1 MGWRF
6 QRRLKIG
13 GGFSLNLGKRGISS
27 ISAGKRGAHVT
38 IGKHGVRR
46 TVGLP
51 GTGLSYTV
59 TSGGRKSRGARK
71 IATSPGI
78 FSPLESGEPAPPKII
93 AARAAG
99 VLTRWALIGAI
110 LFLFAR
116 WLFPDKP
123 PPVVAPPTSA
133 SAKNAYNQSTVHRS
147 THGGRHTTHAGAAT
161 AVPPISNVESAGAE
175 APSASASPSEAN

>member
-6 QRRLKIG
+6 RRRLNIG

-38 IGKHGVRR
+38 IGRHGVRH

-71 IATSPGI
+71 VATNHGI

-93 AARAAG
+93 AARVAG
-99 VLTRWALIGAI
+99 ILTRWALIGAI
-110 LFLFAR
+110 LFIFAR
-116 WLFPDKP
+116 WFFPNKSP
-123 PPVVAPPTSA
+123 TVVALPTSA
-133 SAKNAYNQSTVHRS
+133 PANNAYNQSTVHRPMPVG
-147 THGGRHTTHAGAAT
+147 HHKTHAGAAA
-161 AVPPISNVESAGAE
+161 AVPPVSSIEPPGAE
-175 APSASASPSEAN
+175 ASPASASPAEAN